1 MWQQG
6 IWASSGF
13 QEDVT
18 PAGYPGF
25 PSQAF
30 HEFQSHSKGGGVQR
44 SPISPGQHRILH
56 VCSLRLGGR
65 QVWGLEQPMVVLDDL
80 GLRNMRTLGG
90 WDTTTGQP

>member
-65 QVWGLEQPMVVLDDL
+65 QVWRL
-80 GLRNMRTLGG
+80 GHNDGPTMMPLSRRQHT
-90 WDTTTGQP
+90 DTHL